1 LTNLNEIQAE
11 YNQISK
17 IKIELK
23 PIYIPPMIDVNL
35 KELAQKIN
43 QIVFVINE
51 LGITIYK
58 EDAAAMEKWREFL
71 KENKDGKK

>member
-1 LTNLNEIQAE
+1 MED
-11 YNQISK
+11 K

-23 PIYIPPMIDVNL
+23 PIHIPPMIDVNV
-35 KELAQKIN
+35 KELAEKIN
-43 QIVFVINE
+43 QIIFVINE

>member
-1 LTNLNEIQAE
+1 MED
-11 YNQISK
+11 K

-23 PIYIPPMIDVNL
+23 PIHIPPMVDVNL
-35 KELAQKIN
+35 KELAEKIN
-43 QIVFVINE
+43 QIIFVLNE
-51 LGITIYK
+51 LGITIYE

>member
-1 LTNLNEIQAE
+1 MDD
-11 YNQISK
+11 K

>member
-1 LTNLNEIQAE
+1 MED
-11 YNQISK
+11 K

-23 PIYIPPMIDVNL
+23 PIHIPPMIEPNL
-35 KELAQKIN
+35 KELAEKIN
-43 QIVFVINE
+43 QIIFVLNE

-71 KENKDGKK
+71 KENKNG

>member
-1 LTNLNEIQAE
+1 MED
-11 YNQISK
+11 K

-23 PIYIPPMIDVNL
+23 PIHIPPMVDVNL
-35 KELAQKIN
+35 KELATKIN
-43 QIVFVINE
+43 QIIFVLNE

-71 KENKDGKK
+71 KENKNG

>member
-1 LTNLNEIQAE
+1 MED
-11 YNQISK
+11 K

-23 PIYIPPMIDVNL
+23 PIHIPPMVDVNL
-35 KELAQKIN
+35 KELAEKIN
-43 QIVFVINE
+43 QIIFVLNE